1 MAAKMAAQS
10 IGCLVKDLMT
20 KEVITVGPE
29 TTLREVAR
37 TLFENHIS
45 GVPVVDGS
53 GHLLGVI
60 SETDIVAAVKT
71 YERKLNMVFPTPS
84 ILSISFRPD
93 YKEKEMSE
101 AVSEFQALKAKDVM
115 TREVYVLGPE
125 DTLQRAVLI
134 MNSLGVNRIPIVED
148 MKLVG
153 IVARAD
159 IIRYLGTVDPSC
171 LVGPP
176 GRKT

>member
-1 MAAKMAAQS
+1 MDAGTAD
-10 IGCLVKDLMT
+10 CLVKDIMT
-20 KEVITVGPE
+20 RKVITVGPE

-45 GVPVVDGS
+45 GVPVVDES
-53 GHLLGVI
+53 NRLLGVL

-93 YKEKEMSE
+93 YKEREM
-101 AVSEFQALKAKDVM
+101 AQAASEFQSLKAKDIM

-134 MNSLGVNRIPIVED
+134 MNSFGVNRIPIVED

-159 IIRYLGTVDPSC
+159 VIRYLGTAEPSC
-171 LVGPP
+171 LVEPS